1 MQDKRRFFVVTL
13 DMSGNWP
20 PELALI
26 RALVQRGHEVRVMSD
41 ASHAA
46 QIAAAG
52 AVYHP
57 YQFSSARERMRT
69 GHPDTEQESGRTRLL
84 REVFLHP
91 AFGDA
96 LLDAVERET
105 PDVLLVDAML
115 LTAAAA
121 AESTGLPTATLWHS
135 VYGAQMESLLRFSG
149 PMLEPLNAVR
159 EKLGLARVMDRRD
172 SVERSHAILAF
183 TYAAFD
189 TAPQAP
195 LRQLH
200 YVGPLACLPQRLP
213 PYAFP
218 WPPSDA
224 RLLILVS
231 YSTARQWAVLNNQGA
246 ILQRIADAVAPL
258 PVRVLL
264 TLGNAIA
271 ADELR
276 LPDNVVAETFV
287 PHAVVLPAAS
297 LVVTHA
303 GHGTVMAATTAGVP
317 MVCTPMGNDQYVV
330 SACVERRGLG
340 LVASMTASSEELRGT
355 IVAAL
360 EDDALHARARAFAA
374 GLDVEAGLHR
384 AIEVLEHL
392 RAPSA

>member
-1 MQDKRRFFVVTL
+1 MQDTRRFLVVTL
-13 DMSGNWP
+13 DMAGNWP
-20 PELALI
+20 PELALV
-26 RALVQRGHEVRVMSD
+26 RALVQRGHEVRVMSN
-41 ASHAA
+41 ASHAE

-57 YQFSSARERMRT
+57 YQYVRQFMRT
-69 GHPDTEQESGRTRLL
+69 GRPDNEQESGRTRLL
-84 REVFLHP
+84 REVFLNP

-96 LLDAVERET
+96 LLVAVERDT

-121 AESTGLPTATLWHS
+121 AESTGIPTATLWHS
-135 VYGAQMESLLRFSG
+135 VYNAVLESPMRLGG

-159 EKLGLARVMDRRD
+159 EKLGLARVMDRQD
-172 SVERSHAILAF
+172 SMERSHAILAF
-183 TYAAFD
+183 TYEAFD

-213 PYAFP
+213 PYALP
-218 WPPSDA
+218 WSPSDA
-224 RLLILVS
+224 RPLILVS
-231 YSTARQWAVLNNQGA
+231 YSTVFQNQGA

-276 LPDNVVAETFV
+276 LPNNVVAETFV
-287 PHAVVLPAAS
+287 PHAVVLPTAS

-330 SACVERRGLG
+330 STCVERRGLG

-384 AIEVLEHL
+384 AIELLEHL

>member
-1 MQDKRRFFVVTL
+1 MQDTRRFLVVTF
-13 DMSGNWP
+13 DMAGNWP

-26 RALVQRGHEVRVMSD
+26 RALVQRGHAVRVLSD
-41 ASHAA
+41 VSHAA

-57 YQFSSARERMRT
+57 YQYVPSRVRT
-69 GHPDTEQESGRTRLL
+69 RRPDTEQESRWTRLL
-84 REVFLHP
+84 REVFLNP

-105 PDVLLVDAML
+105 PDVLLVDAVL

-135 VYGAQMESLLRFSG
+135 VYGAQMESLLRFGG

-159 EKLGLARVMDRRD
+159 ETLGLARVMDRRD

-183 TYAAFD
+183 TYEAFD

-218 WPPSDA
+218 WPTSDA
-224 RLLILVS
+224 RPLILVS
-231 YSTARQWAVLNNQGA
+231 YSTVHQNQGA

-264 TLGNAIA
+264 TLGAGIA

-276 LPDNVVAETFV
+276 LPANVVAETFV
-287 PHAVVLPAAS
+287 PHAVVLPAAR

-317 MVCTPMGNDQYVV
+317 MVCTPMGNDQYAV

-360 EDDALHARARAFAA
+360 EDDVLHARARAFAA

>member
-1 MQDKRRFFVVTL
+1 MA
-13 DMSGNWP
+13 GNWP

-26 RALVQRGHEVRVMSD
+26 RALVQRGHEVRVMSN
-41 ASHAA
+41 ASHAE

-57 YQFSSARERMRT
+57 YQYVRQFMRT
-69 GHPDTEQESGRTRLL
+69 GRPDTEQESGWTRLL
-84 REVFLHP
+84 REVFLNP

-96 LLDAVERET
+96 LLGAVERET

-115 LTAAAA
+115 LTAAA

-135 VYGAQMESLLRFSG
+135 VYGAQMESLLRFGG

-213 PYAFP
+213 
-218 WPPSDA
+218 
-224 RLLILVS
+224 L
-231 YSTARQWAVLNNQGA
+231 
-246 ILQRIADAVAPL
+246 
-258 PVRVLL
+258 
-264 TLGNAIA
+264 
-271 ADELR
+271 
-276 LPDNVVAETFV
+276 
-287 PHAVVLPAAS
+287 
-297 LVVTHA
+297 
-303 GHGTVMAATTAGVP
+303 
-317 MVCTPMGNDQYVV
+317 
-330 SACVERRGLG
+330 
-340 LVASMTASSEELRGT
+340 
-355 IVAAL
+355 
-360 EDDALHARARAFAA
+360 
-374 GLDVEAGLHR
+374 
-384 AIEVLEHL
+384 
-392 RAPSA
+392 